1 MFTEAFE
8 DILRDHCTPALVRAI
23 EAGGSPAPLWDAI
36 AEAGF
41 LELLAPE
48 TAGGAAL
55 GLADLFPILHAL
67 GRHAMPLPIGETLV
81 ARALLP
87 ADAVPGGMVTL
98 APAARALEGGGWRC
112 PNVPF
117 GAIADHVVADAGDA
131 QVLLFDCAGARRHRA
146 GIGRSLVASLE
157 FGADAAPRRFALA
170 GGGAGAGDPGGG
182 VRVFAA
188 ALYAALL
195 AGALA
200 RTFEITLQ
208 YGNDRVQFGKPIGR
222 FQAIQHQLAVMAEL
236 VAASRVAA
244 EAAFQG
250 GGAMPAPMAAALA
263 KARASDAVS
272 ACAGIA
278 HAVHG
283 AIGVTQEYDLQLH
296 TRRLHEW
303 RLAHGSE
310 DHWHGVIGQAV
321 IASGQP
327 LADFVRTATH

>member
-1 MFTEAFE
+1 MTRFEAE
-8 DILRDHCTPALVRAI
+8 EWDIV
-23 EAGGSPAPLWDAI
+23 
-36 AEAGF
+36 
-41 LELLAPE
+41 
-48 TAGGAAL
+48 
-55 GLADLFPILHAL
+55 
-67 GRHAMPLPIGETLV
+67 
-81 ARALLP
+81 
-87 ADAVPGGMVTL
+87 
-98 APAARALEGGGWRC
+98 
-112 PNVPF
+112 
-117 GAIADHVVADAGDA
+117 
-131 QVLLFDCAGARRHRA
+131 
-146 GIGRSLVASLE
+146 
-157 FGADAAPRRFALA
+157 
-170 GGGAGAGDPGGG
+170 PGGG